1 MSKKNIE
8 NELCGLKHTTAGVAA
23 RMAAEATHFEKQK
36 EKEIEAQASISK
48 VVSRT
53 KSKEGGGRL
62 GKFMKKCAK
71 ICKQPSKVW
80 KVT

>member
-1 MSKKNIE
+1 MEMTKRNIE
-8 NELCGLKHTTAGVAA
+8 QELCGLKHTTAGVAA
-23 RMAAEATHFEKQK
+23 RMAAEATHFEKKK
-36 EKEIEAQASISK
+36 EKEIEAQASIRK

-53 KSKEGGGRL
+53 KSKEGGRL

-80 KVT
+80 K